1 MTLKVKA
8 LSTKQG
14 DQIKHLGVDAGG
26 TFTDFVF
33 VNSDGEIK
41 THKVLSTPSDPA
53 QAILQGITELGLQD
67 ALKAK
72 KLTIVH
78 GSTVATNA
86 ALERKFARTAYITNT
101 GFKDVL
107 TIGRQNRKELYNL
120 KPIASAPP
128 VRSEYCFEVNCRRDA
143 QGQVLIALKDLEIE
157 HLVSKLKNAQIEAV
171 AINLLFSF
179 INDSEEKRLEEALKD
194 KFVVSRSSFVL
205 PVYKEYERGIA
216 TWLNAALSPKVEQ
229 YLTSLDA
236 QLNGCKASIMQ
247 SSGGLL
253 PIKEAKHRAVNLLL
267 SGPAGGLSAIQLLG
281 KTISEPKILSFDMGG
296 TSTDVSLMDNSFSLT
311 DEGKIC
317 DWPVAVPM
325 LDMDTIGA
333 GGGSIAWGDDAGMLH
348 VGPES
353 AGSKPGP
360 ACYGLGG
367 EQATVTDANL
377 VLGRL
382 PVNAK
387 LGGSLAL
394 DVQAAKKA
402 IERLADQLGLAAL
415 EAAQGIIALAE
426 QQMAAALHN
435 ISIKK
440 GHMPSDFV
448 LSCFGGA
455 GGMHVCAL
463 ADQLEISS
471 ALIPKNAGVLS
482 AFGMLTAPPM
492 RTSKRSLIKPYNDLK
507 ADEITI
513 AFEHMLDEIY
523 NDSPE
528 LRTTGKVSKS
538 LDLRYLGQSYSIE
551 VPFNAQSAENFT
563 AAHKQ
568 RYGHSLPKEIE
579 LVHLTLKVEGESAID
594 TLQTLPSK
602 ETCAAHSVTGNHKP
616 QSHNP
621 AIFARDSLQEGEII
635 EGPAIITETI
645 STTWLPRGW
654 RCSVDSYGNLTLQ
667 RIIAPK
673 LTI

>member
-1 MTLKVKA
+1 M
-8 LSTKQG
+8 STKQG

-26 TFTDFVF
+26 TFTDFVL
-33 VNSDGEIK
+33 VDSDGEIR

-53 QAILQGITELGLQD
+53 QAILQGISELGLQN
-67 ALKAK
+67 ALDEKR
-72 KLTIVH
+72 LTIVH

-86 ALERKFARTAYITNT
+86 ALERKFAKTAYVTNT
-101 GFKDVL
+101 GFRDVL

-120 KPIASAPP
+120 KPIASEPP
-128 VRSEYCFEVNCRRDA
+128 VSREYCFEVNCRRSA
-143 QGQVLIALKDLEIE
+143 QGEIISALEDLEIE
-157 HLVSKLKNAQIEAV
+157 SLVSKLKIAQVEAV

-179 INDSEEKRLEEALKD
+179 LDDSEEKRLEHSLKD
-194 KFVVSRSSFVL
+194 EFIVSRSSFVL

-229 YLTSLDA
+229 YLSSLDS

-281 KTISEPKILSFDMGG
+281 KTISASRILSFDMGG
-296 TSTDVSLMDNSFSLT
+296 TSTDVSLMDGTFSLT
-311 DEGKIC
+311 DEGKISE
-317 DWPVAVPM
+317 WPVAVPM

-333 GGGSIAWGDDAGMLH
+333 GGGSIAWVDDAGMLH

-353 AGSKPGP
+353 AGSNPGP

-367 EQATVTDANL
+367 TQATVTDANL
-377 VLGRL
+377 LLGHL
-382 PVNAK
+382 PANAK
-387 LGGSLAL
+387 LGGSLTL
-394 DVQAAKKA
+394 DRQAAA
-402 IERLADQLGLAAL
+402 TAMEFLAEKLGLTAVGAAK
-415 EAAQGIIALAE
+415 GIIALAE

-435 ISIKK
+435 ISVKK

-463 ADQLEISS
+463 ADQLEMNS

-492 RTSKRSLIKPYNDLK
+492 RASKRSIIKPYNDLK
-507 ADEITI
+507 ADELTI

-528 LRTTGKVSKS
+528 FRTKGKVTKS

-551 VPFNAQSAENFT
+551 VPFNAQSPEKFT

-568 RYGHSLPKEIE
+568 RYGHSLPKDIE
-579 LVHLTLKVEGESAID
+579 LVHLTLKVEGESTID
-594 TLQTLPSK
+594 TLQTLRPE
-602 ETCAAHSVTGNHKP
+602 ETCAAHSITGNNKS
-616 QSHNP
+616 QSDNP
-621 AIFARDSLQEGEII
+621 ATIFSRDSLQEGELI
-635 EGPAIITETI
+635 EGPAIIKETI

-654 RCSVDSYGNLTLQ
+654 RCSVDSYGNLILQ
-667 RIIAPK
+667 RIVAPN
-673 LTI
+673 LVT